1 MVNIF
6 KRPKD
11 DSANPAPAE
20 VYNWRI
26 YGLAA
31 SAAMGS
37 AMFGYDSAFIGGTMS
52 LPSFQSR
59 FGLDSSTG
67 TDLAALK
74 ANIVST
80 FQGGCF
86 FGVLLCYYL
95 VERLGR
101 RWVLIGCGALFDL
114 GAILQL
120 VASGNLALIYA
131 GRVLTGLAV
140 GSSSMII
147 PVYISE
153 SGPPAI
159 RGRLIG
165 VFEIFLQF
173 SQIVGFWVNYG
184 VNIHISGSSDT
195 QWHVPFALQIIPG
208 SLLSICMFLQPE
220 SPRWLLNAGRTDQ
233 ARRVLQRLRKLP
245 ADHPY
250 LNWEINTVLQQIE
263 EETAMG
269 ANRGLL
275 EKLREIKL
283 PTNRRRLLLGI
294 ALMFIQNM
302 SGINALNYY
311 SPSIFQSIGFT
322 GTSVGLLATGI
333 FGIVKAFATMLY
345 MIWGVDAL
353 GRRQSL
359 MIGSTGAAIALF
371 YLGAYAKLSG
381 SFEAGQLSAGDRTPG
396 AYVAIVMIYIF
407 AVFYAISWNGI
418 PWIFCAEIFPM
429 GIRSICLVFTT
440 CAQWLGQFTIVYST
454 PYMMTDITYGT
465 FLLFACSVVFGFVF
479 TFLLIPETK
488 GISLEDM
495 DVLFTRK
502 ALGAADIP
510 RISHGG
516 DIWEMR
522 VDLLSPSREPL
533 GTTNLPPLSYVQAQ
547 IKLLQSL
554 SDMPILFTIR
564 TAPQGG
570 KFPPDAEND
579 ALALMLMAVEER
591 CKYIDVEIEWSPELV
606 NAVVEKKGTSKII
619 ASFHDW
625 TGDIRWT
632 SDLLR
637 EKYATADAFGDIIKL
652 SILSADVYDCH
663 ELALFERSHSS
674 KSPKPL
680 LAVGMGHLSGKTAI
694 ITGGNTGLGYE
705 AAIQLLNLKLSNLIL
720 AVRSLERGEDA
731 AAKLRKQH
739 PSATIDVWQ
748 LDMNSCDSIQEFAR
762 RAESHLSRI
771 DIVILNAGIM
781 KMSFSKNPS
790 TGHEETLQVNYLSTV
805 LLAILLL
812 PVLKAKRKPDGDPA
826 HLTIVNAALT
836 LAASFPNRDAKPLLP
851 SFDDPKIFSS
861 ETYNSSKLLAHM
873 FLWKLSDIVSA
884 DNVIV
889 NLSDPAWCRGTALG
903 RDAPGLLRWGL
914 WAFGATGRTP
924 RVGASCF
931 VDAVV
936 NKGKESHG
944 CFLMSWNIHPFAA
957 FLYTSEGKVVTER
970 LWAETLD
977 ELEFAG
983 ARGILKSM

>member
-131 GRVLTGLAV
+131 GRVLT
-140 GSSSMII
+140 
-147 PVYISE
+147 
-153 SGPPAI
+153 
-159 RGRLIG
+159 
-165 VFEIFLQF
+165 
-173 SQIVGFWVNYG
+173 
-184 VNIHISGSSDT
+184 GSSDT

-502 ALGAADIP
+502 GMP
-510 RISHGG
+510 RT
-516 DIWEMR
+516 WR
-522 VDLLSPSREPL
+522 RQ
-533 GTTNLPPLSYVQAQ
+533 T
-547 IKLLQSL
+547 
-554 SDMPILFTIR
+554 
-564 TAPQGG
+564 
-570 KFPPDAEND
+570 
-579 ALALMLMAVEER
+579 EE
-591 CKYIDVEIEWSPELV
+591 
-606 NAVVEKKGTSKII
+606 II
-619 ASFHDW
+619 
-625 TGDIRWT
+625 
-632 SDLLR
+632 
-637 EKYATADAFGDIIKL
+637 
-652 SILSADVYDCH
+652 
-663 ELALFERSHSS
+663 
-674 KSPKPL
+674 
-680 LAVGMGHLSGKTAI
+680 
-694 ITGGNTGLGYE
+694 N
-705 AAIQLLNLKLSNLIL
+705 Q
-720 AVRSLERGEDA
+720 
-731 AAKLRKQH
+731 
-739 PSATIDVWQ
+739 
-748 LDMNSCDSIQEFAR
+748 R
-762 RAESHLSRI
+762 RA
-771 DIVILNAGIM
+771 D
-781 KMSFSKNPS
+781 
-790 TGHEETLQVNYLSTV
+790 GH
-805 LLAILLL
+805 
-812 PVLKAKRKPDGDPA
+812 
-826 HLTIVNAALT
+826 
-836 LAASFPNRDAKPLLP
+836 
-851 SFDDPKIFSS
+851 
-861 ETYNSSKLLAHM
+861 
-873 FLWKLSDIVSA
+873 A
-884 DNVIV
+884 D
-889 NLSDPAWCRGTALG
+889 ALG
-903 RDAPGLLRWGL
+903 RDEKEIA
-914 WAFGATGRTP
+914 
-924 RVGASCF
+924 ASHHE
-931 VDAVV
+931 A
-936 NKGKESHG
+936 
-944 CFLMSWNIHPFAA
+944 
-957 FLYTSEGKVVTER
+957 
-970 LWAETLD
+970 
-977 ELEFAG
+977 
-983 ARGILKSM
+983 

>member
-173 SQIVGFWVNYG
+173 SQIIGFWVNYG

-502 ALGAADIP
+502 GMP
-510 RISHGG
+510 RT
-516 DIWEMR
+516 WR
-522 VDLLSPSREPL
+522 RQ
-533 GTTNLPPLSYVQAQ
+533 T
-547 IKLLQSL
+547 
-554 SDMPILFTIR
+554 
-564 TAPQGG
+564 
-570 KFPPDAEND
+570 
-579 ALALMLMAVEER
+579 EE
-591 CKYIDVEIEWSPELV
+591 
-606 NAVVEKKGTSKII
+606 II
-619 ASFHDW
+619 
-625 TGDIRWT
+625 
-632 SDLLR
+632 
-637 EKYATADAFGDIIKL
+637 
-652 SILSADVYDCH
+652 
-663 ELALFERSHSS
+663 
-674 KSPKPL
+674 
-680 LAVGMGHLSGKTAI
+680 
-694 ITGGNTGLGYE
+694 N
-705 AAIQLLNLKLSNLIL
+705 Q
-720 AVRSLERGEDA
+720 
-731 AAKLRKQH
+731 
-739 PSATIDVWQ
+739 
-748 LDMNSCDSIQEFAR
+748 R
-762 RAESHLSRI
+762 RA
-771 DIVILNAGIM
+771 D
-781 KMSFSKNPS
+781 
-790 TGHEETLQVNYLSTV
+790 GH
-805 LLAILLL
+805 
-812 PVLKAKRKPDGDPA
+812 
-826 HLTIVNAALT
+826 
-836 LAASFPNRDAKPLLP
+836 
-851 SFDDPKIFSS
+851 
-861 ETYNSSKLLAHM
+861 
-873 FLWKLSDIVSA
+873 A
-884 DNVIV
+884 D
-889 NLSDPAWCRGTALG
+889 ALG
-903 RDAPGLLRWGL
+903 RDEKEIA
-914 WAFGATGRTP
+914 
-924 RVGASCF
+924 ASHHE
-931 VDAVV
+931 A
-936 NKGKESHG
+936 
-944 CFLMSWNIHPFAA
+944 
-957 FLYTSEGKVVTER
+957 
-970 LWAETLD
+970 
-977 ELEFAG
+977 
-983 ARGILKSM
+983 